1 MKVLFTGHRGFLG
14 REIIPEINKSVEIC
28 YYQGDLRDYS
38 QLSQFVADQKIKRVI
53 HAAVRGGRRN
63 TIDTHLDLAENLVS
77 SMNVLRLQLPTISF
91 CSGKIY
97 GWQNSI
103 DNKSEHDVEGI
114 HPEDFYGQFK
124 YIFRNLVVNDEK
136 IKLLRFFNVFGI
148 SESNERFMKANIA
161 RYAKKEKMLIHQDFI
176 MDFFYVKDSVPIISD
191 WLSGLEIPKE
201 TNLVYSQKRKLSEVC
216 SIINELDTHK
226 VDICVEDNNL
236 GKNYYGNGQTFS
248 ELGYK
253 TEGLEAGI
261 RIMYECQ
268 MEELNSVKLVD

>member
-28 YYQGDLRDYS
+28 CYQGDLRDYS
-38 QLSQFVADQKIKRVI
+38 QLSQFVADQKVERVI

-63 TIDTHLDLAENLVS
+63 RIDTYLDLAENLVS

-103 DNKSEHDVEGI
+103 ENKSENDFEGI
-114 HPEDFYGQFK
+114 FPEDFYGQFK
-124 YIFRNLVVNDEK
+124 YMFRNLVVNEEN

-161 RYAKKEKMLIHQDFI
+161 RYAKKEKMIIHQDFT
-176 MDFFYVKDSVPIISD
+176 MDLFYVKDSVPIISD
-191 WLSGLEIPKE
+191 WLNGLEIPKE
-201 TNLVYSQKRKLSEVC
+201 TNLVYSQKRKLSEIC

-226 VDICVEDNNL
+226 VDICVEDKNS
-236 GKNYYGNGQTFS
+236 GKNYYGNGQNFS
-248 ELGYK
+248 KLGYK
-253 TEGLEAGI
+253 AAGLEAGI

-268 MEELNSVKLVD
+268 MEEISSVKLVD

>member
-14 REIIPEINKSVEIC
+14 REIIPEINKSVEIFC
-28 YYQGDLRDYS
+28 YQGDLRDYS
-38 QLSQFVADQKIKRVI
+38 QLSQFVADQKVERVI

-63 TIDTHLDLAENLVS
+63 RIDTHLDLVENLVS
-77 SMNVLRLQLPTISF
+77 SMNVLKLQLPTISF

-103 DNKSEHDVEGI
+103 ENKSENDFDGI
-114 HPEDFYGQFK
+114 IPQDFYGQFK
-124 YIFRNLVVNDEK
+124 YIFRNLTVNEEN

-161 RYAKKEKMLIHQDFI
+161 RYAKKEKMIIHQDFI

-191 WLSGLEIPKE
+191 WLNGLEIPKE
-201 TNLVYSQKRKLSEVC
+201 TNLVYSQKRKLSEIC

-226 VDICVEDNNL
+226 VDICIEDKNL
-236 GKNYYGNGQTFS
+236 GKDYYGNGQNFS
-248 ELGYK
+248 KLGYK
-253 TEGLEAGI
+253 AAGLEAGI
-261 RIMYECQ
+261 RIMYEYQ
-268 MEELNSVKLVD
+268 MEELSSVKFVV

>member
-14 REIIPEINKSVEIC
+14 REIIPEINKSFEIC
-28 YYQGDLRDYS
+28 YYQDDLRDFS
-38 QLSQFVADQKIKRVI
+38 QLSQFVRNQKVDKVI

-63 TIDTHLDLAENLVS
+63 RIDTHLDLVENLIS
-77 SMNVLRLQLPTISF
+77 SINVLKLQLPTISF

-103 DNKSEHDVEGI
+103 ENKSEIDVEGI
-114 HPEDFYGQFK
+114 FPEDFYGQFK
-124 YIFRNLVVNDEK
+124 YIFRNLDVNEEK

-191 WLSGLEIPKE
+191 WLIDLEIPKE
-201 TNLVYSQKRKLSEVC
+201 TNLVYSQKRKLSEIC
-216 SIINELDTHK
+216 LMINELDTHK
-226 VDICVEDNNL
+226 VEVCVENKNL
-236 GKNYYGNGQTFS
+236 GKNYYGNGQNFS
-248 ELGYK
+248 KLGYK
-253 TEGLEAGI
+253 AAGLEAGI

-268 MEELNSVKLVD
+268 MEEISSVKIVD

>member
-28 YYQGDLRDYS
+28 CYPGDLRDYS
-38 QLSQFVADQKIKRVI
+38 QLSQFVADHKVERVI

-63 TIDTHLDLAENLVS
+63 RIDTHLNLAENLVS

-103 DNKSEHDVEGI
+103 ENKSENDFEGI
-114 HPEDFYGQFK
+114 LPEDFYGQFK
-124 YIFRNLVVNDEK
+124 YIFRNLVVNEEK

-161 RYAKKEKMLIHQDFI
+161 RYAKKEKMIIHQDFI

-191 WLSGLEIPKE
+191 WLNSLEIPKE
-201 TNLVYSQKRKLSEVC
+201 TNLVYSQKRKLSEIC

-226 VDICVEDNNL
+226 VDICVEDKNL
-236 GKNYYGNGQTFS
+236 GKNYYGNGQNFS
-248 ELGYK
+248 NLGYK
-253 TEGLEAGI
+253 AAGLEAGI

-268 MEELNSVKLVD
+268 MEEISSVKLVD

>member
-14 REIIPEINKSVEIC
+14 REIIPEINKSVEIYC
-28 YYQGDLRDYS
+28 YQGDLRDYS
-38 QLSQFVADQKIKRVI
+38 QLSQFVADQKIERVI

-63 TIDTHLDLAENLVS
+63 RIDTHFDLAENLVS

-103 DNKSEHDVEGI
+103 ENKSENDFEGI
-114 HPEDFYGQFK
+114 LPEDFYGQFK
-124 YIFRNLVVNDEK
+124 YIFRNLVVNEEK

-148 SESNERFMKANIA
+148 SESNERFMKANIS
-161 RYAKKEKMLIHQDFI
+161 RYAKKEKMIIHQDFI

-191 WLSGLEIPKE
+191 WLNGLEIPKE
-201 TNLVYSQKRKLSEVC
+201 TNLVYSQKRKLSEIC
-216 SIINELDTHK
+216 SIINELDNHK
-226 VDICVEDNNL
+226 VDICVEDKNL
-236 GKNYYGNGQTFS
+236 GKNYYGNGQNFS
-248 ELGYK
+248 KLGYK
-253 TEGLEAGI
+253 AAGLEAGI

-268 MEELNSVKLVD
+268 MEEISSVKIVD